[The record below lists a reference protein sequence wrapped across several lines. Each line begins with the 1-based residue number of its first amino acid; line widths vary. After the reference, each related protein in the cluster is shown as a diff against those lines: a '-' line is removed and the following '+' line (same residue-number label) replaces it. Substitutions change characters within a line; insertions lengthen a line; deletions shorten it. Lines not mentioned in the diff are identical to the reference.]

1 MFLHI
6 NLQRWEAEG
15 KRRPDSESEAP
26 SPKRSLSFY
35 WEINILLET
44 PWAFSQAGPVGT
56 HDWR

>member
-6 NLQRWEAEG
+6 NLRRLETESKW
-15 KRRPDSESEAP
+15 RPDSESEAP

-35 WEINILLET
+35 WEINILLGT

-56 HDWR
+56 HNWK